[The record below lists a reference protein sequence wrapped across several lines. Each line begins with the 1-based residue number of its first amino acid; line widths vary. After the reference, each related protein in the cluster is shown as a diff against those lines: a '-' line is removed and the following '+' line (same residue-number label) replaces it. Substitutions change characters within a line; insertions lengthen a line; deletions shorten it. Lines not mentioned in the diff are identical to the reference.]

1 MTFIIN
7 WKLSILFLYCGKQIK
22 PMPNGELVVFM
33 FLYIL
38 LFRLSLVKRFKLIAL
53 TI

>member
-1 MTFIIN
+1 
-7 WKLSILFLYCGKQIK
+7 
-22 PMPNGELVVFM
+22 MPNGELVVFM

-53 TI
+53 TIWISTFNKVISKMN